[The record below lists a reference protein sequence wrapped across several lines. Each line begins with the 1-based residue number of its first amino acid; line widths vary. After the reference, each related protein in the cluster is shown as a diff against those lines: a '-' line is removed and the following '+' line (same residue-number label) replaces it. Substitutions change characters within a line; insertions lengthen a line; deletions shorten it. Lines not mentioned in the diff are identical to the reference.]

1 VVSSDKIAVLADNG
15 RVSSVPVGRAT
26 RVGGMGAAAGVTVRA
41 PAKINLE
48 LRVGPL
54 QRDGYHEVATV
65 FHAVALFDDLTAL
78 PAEPGEG
85 ISIVIHGPQAAHVPV
100 DESNLAVRAARL
112 LAERV
117 GMDADVRMQLH
128 KQIPVAGGMAGGS
141 ADAAAALVACDALW
155 HTGLDREQLHQL
167 AAELGSDVPFSL
179 LGGTAIGSGRGERLT
194 PALARGEYHWVIAL
208 ADHGLSTPAV
218 YGEIDRLR
226 ELGQVEPALPE
237 PEIDD
242 RLMQALRA
250 GDAEALGACLANDLQ
265 PAACSLDPS
274 LERALD
280 VGRKVGALGGMVTG
294 SGPTTVF
301 LARDS
306 SHALDLAV
314 ALTASGAAVDVRRS
328 HGPVAGA
335 RLVEAIRS

>member
-1 VVSSDKIAVLADNG
+1 MTVAPTL
-15 RVSSVPVGRAT
+15 P
-26 RVGGMGAAAGVTVRA
+26 GAVTVRV
-41 PAKINLE
+41 PAKVNLE
-48 LRVGPL
+48 LRVGP
-54 QRDGYHEVATV
+54 RRPDGFHALATV
-65 FHAVALFDDLTAL
+65 YQAVSLHDEVSVARW
-78 PAEPGEG
+78 AEWQG
-85 ISIVIHGPQAAHVPV
+85 VAAGAYADRIPT
-100 DESNLAVRAARL
+100 DGDNLAVRAARL
-112 LAERV
+112 V
-117 GMDADVRMQLH
+117 ADRWDVDECLSIRID
-128 KQIPVAGGMAGGS
+128 KDIPVAGGMAGGS
-141 ADAAAALVACDALW
+141 ADAAAALVACDQLW
-155 HTGLDREQLHQL
+155 HTGLPREELAAL

-226 ELGQVEPALPE
+226 QLGQVEPALPE

-314 ALTASGAAVDVRRS
+314 ALTASGAAVDARRS

>member
-1 VVSSDKIAVLADNG
+1 M
-15 RVSSVPVGRAT
+15 T
-26 RVGGMGAAAGVTVRA
+26 GAVTVRA

-48 LRVGPL
+48 LRVGP
-54 QRDGYHEVATV
+54 RRPDGFHELATV
-65 FHAVALFDDLTAL
+65 FHAVAVFDDLTAVE
-78 PAEPGEG
+78 AGPGEG
-85 ISIVIHGPQAAHVPV
+85 VTVAVHGPPAGQVPL
-100 DESNLAVRAARL
+100 DGSNLAVRAAHL
-112 LAERV
+112 LAERIGV
-117 GMDADVRMQLH
+117 DPDVRLQLH

-155 HTGLDREQLHQL
+155 HAGLTREQLHEL

-179 LGGTAIGSGRGERLT
+179 LGGTAIGGGRGERLT
-194 PALARGEYHWVIAL
+194 PALARGEYHWVVAP
-208 ADHGLSTPAV
+208 AGHGLSTPAV
-218 YGEIDRLR
+218 YAEIDRMR
-226 ELGQVEPALPE
+226 AAGEAPPAPEE
-237 PEIDD
+237 PEIGDG
-242 RLMQALRA
+242 LMQALRA
-250 GDAEALGACLANDLQ
+250 GDAEALGACMVNDLQ

-280 VGRKVGALGGMVTG
+280 VGRKVGALGGMVSG

-314 ALTASGAAVDVRRS
+314 ALTASGASADVRRA

-335 RLVEAIRS
+335 RLVEAVKGHI

>member
-1 VVSSDKIAVLADNG
+1 MGTAD
-15 RVSSVPVGRAT
+15 
-26 RVGGMGAAAGVTVRA
+26 GVTVRA

-48 LRVGPL
+48 LRVGPP
-54 QRDGYHEVATV
+54 RSDGYHEVATV
-65 FHAVALFDDLTAL
+65 FHAVALFDDLTAVQG
-78 PAEPGEG
+78 EPGEG
-85 ISIVIHGPQAAHVPV
+85 ISIVVHGPQAANVPV

-112 LAERV
+112 LADRV
-117 GMDADVRMQLH
+117 GLVDADVRMQLH

-155 HTGLDREQLHQL
+155 HTGLDREQLHGL

-179 LGGTAIGSGRGERLT
+179 LGGTAIGSGRGERLI

-218 YGEIDRLR
+218 YSEVDRLR
-226 ELGQVEPALPE
+226 DAGLVPQPLAE
-237 PEIDD
+237 PEISGQ
-242 RLMQALRA
+242 LMQALRA
-250 GDAEALGACLANDLQ
+250 GDAEALGACLGNDLQ
-265 PAACSLDPS
+265 AAACSLDPS
-274 LERALD
+274 LEKALD
-280 VGRKVGALGGMVTG
+280 VGRKVGALGGMVSG
-294 SGPTTVF
+294 SGPTMVF

-314 ALTASGAAVDVRRS
+314 ALTASGAAADVRRS

>member
-1 VVSSDKIAVLADNG
+1 MV
-15 RVSSVPVGRAT
+15 
-26 RVGGMGAAAGVTVRA
+26 AAAGSVTVRA

-48 LRVGPL
+48 LRVGPV
-54 QRDGYHEVATV
+54 RPDGYHELATV
-65 FHAVALFDDLTAL
+65 FHAVSVFDDLTAV
-78 PAEPGEG
+78 PAEPGTGVSLTVE
-85 ISIVIHGPQAAHVPV
+85 GPQAAWVPT
-100 DESNLAVRAARL
+100 DDSNLAVRAALL

-117 GMDADVRMQLH
+117 GLTNDDAGVRLH
-128 KQIPVAGGMAGGS
+128 LRKGIPVAGGMAGGS

-155 HTGLDREQLHQL
+155 HTGLDREQLSEL

-194 PALARGEYHWVIAL
+194 PALARGEYHWVVAL

-218 YGEIDRLR
+218 YAEIDRLR
-226 ELGQVEPALPE
+226 RTGLVPQPDPE
-237 PEIDD
+237 PEICD

-250 GDAEALGACLANDLQ
+250 GDAEALGSCLANDLQ
-265 PAACSLDPS
+265 PAATSLDPI
-274 LERALD
+274 LEKALEI
-280 VGRKVGALGGMVTG
+280 GRKVGALGGMVSG

-314 ALTASGAAVDVRRS
+314 ALTASGAAADVRRS

-335 RLVEAIRS
+335 RLVEAIRG

>member
-1 VVSSDKIAVLADNG
+1 
-15 RVSSVPVGRAT
+15 
-26 RVGGMGAAAGVTVRA
+26 MGAAGGVTVRA

-54 QRDGYHEVATV
+54 RPDGYHELATV
-65 FHAVALFDDLTAL
+65 FHAVAVFDDLTAL

-100 DESNLAVRAARL
+100 DDSNLAVRAARL

-155 HTGLDREQLHQL
+155 HTGLDREQLHEL

-179 LGGTAIGSGRGERLT
+179 LGGTAIGSGRGERLI
-194 PALARGEYHWVIAL
+194 PALARGEYHWVVAL

-218 YGEIDRLR
+218 YAEIDRLR
-226 ELGQVEPALPE
+226 DLGQAPQPSAE
-237 PEIDD
+237 PEIGDA
-242 RLMQALRA
+242 LMQALRA
-250 GDAEALGACLANDLQ
+250 GDAEALGACLVNDLQ
-265 PAACSLDPS
+265 PAACSLDPT

-280 VGRKVGALGGMVTG
+280 VGRKVGALGGMVSG

>member
-1 VVSSDKIAVLADNG
+1 MV
-15 RVSSVPVGRAT
+15 AT
-26 RVGGMGAAAGVTVRA
+26 GGVTVRA

-54 QRDGYHEVATV
+54 RADGYHELATV
-65 FHAVALFDDLTAL
+65 FHAVAVFDDLTAE

-85 ISIVIHGPQAAHVPV
+85 ITLTIDGAGAGGTANQVPT
-100 DESNLAVRAARL
+100 DASNLAVRAALL

-117 GMDADVRMQLH
+117 GLDVGQDAGARLH
-128 KQIPVAGGMAGGS
+128 LRKSIPVAGGMAGGS

-155 HTGLDREQLHQL
+155 NAGLNREQLHEL
-167 AAELGSDVPFSL
+167 AAELGSDVPFAL

-194 PALARGEYHWVIAL
+194 PALARGEYHWVVAT

-218 YGEIDRLR
+218 YAEIDRMR
-226 ELGQVEPALPE
+226 AAGEVPAPDPE
-237 PEIDD
+237 PQIGD

-250 GDAEALGACLANDLQ
+250 GDAEALGGCLVNDLQ
-265 PAACSLDPS
+265 PAACSLDPI

-280 VGRKVGALGGMVTG
+280 VGRKVGALGGMVSG

-306 SHALDLAV
+306 SQALDLAV
-314 ALTASGAAVDVRRS
+314 ALTASGVAADVHRAL
-328 HGPVAGA
+328 GPVPGA

>member
-1 VVSSDKIAVLADNG
+1 MTA
-15 RVSSVPVGRAT
+15 AT
-26 RVGGMGAAAGVTVRA
+26 GGVTVRA

-48 LRVGPL
+48 LRVGPV
-54 QRDGYHEVATV
+54 RPDGYHELATV
-65 FHAVALFDDLTAL
+65 FHAVAVFDDLVAFA
-78 PAEPGEG
+78 AEPGEG
-85 ISIVIHGPQAAHVPV
+85 ISITVEGPQAERVPT
-100 DESNLAVRAARL
+100 DDSNLAVQAALL

-117 GMDADVRMQLH
+117 GLEDAAVRMQLR
-128 KQIPVAGGMAGGS
+128 KGIPVAGGMAGGS

-155 HTGLDREQLHQL
+155 HAGLDRDQLHDL

-194 PALARGEYHWVIAL
+194 PALARGEYHWVVAL

-226 ELGQVEPALPE
+226 AEGQAPRPE
-237 PEIDD
+237 PEP
-242 RLMQALRA
+242 RVSAQLMQALRA
-250 GDAEALGACLANDLQ
+250 GDAEALGASLSNDLQ
-265 PAACSLDPS
+265 LAACSLDPR
-274 LERALD
+274 LERALEI
-280 VGRKVGALGGMVTG
+280 GRKVGALGGLVSG

-301 LARDS
+301 LARDT

-314 ALTASGAAVDVRRS
+314 ALTASGVAADVRRA

-335 RLVEAIRS
+335 RLVEAVRG

>member
-1 VVSSDKIAVLADNG
+1 
-15 RVSSVPVGRAT
+15 
-26 RVGGMGAAAGVTVRA
+26 MGAAGGVTVRA

-54 QRDGYHEVATV
+54 RPDGYHELATV
-65 FHAVALFDDLTAL
+65 FHAVAVFDDLTAV
-78 PAEPGEG
+78 PGEPGEG

-100 DESNLAVRAARL
+100 DGSNLAVRAARL
-112 LAERV
+112 LADRV
-117 GMDADVRMQLH
+117 GLVDADVRMQLH

-155 HTGLDREQLHQL
+155 QTGLDREQLHEL

-179 LGGTAIGSGRGERLT
+179 LGGTAIGSGRGERLI
-194 PALARGEYHWVIAL
+194 PALARGEYHWVVAL

-218 YGEIDRLR
+218 YAEIDRMRAAGLVP
-226 ELGQVEPALPE
+226 QPSDE
-237 PEIDD
+237 PEIGD

-250 GDAEALGACLANDLQ
+250 GDAEALGACLVNDLQ
-265 PAACSLDPS
+265 PAACSLAPA

-280 VGRKVGALGGMVTG
+280 VGRKVGALGGMVSG
-294 SGPTTVF
+294 SGPTMVF

-314 ALTASGAAVDVRRS
+314 ALTASGAAADVRRS